1 MYEHLDSIEL
11 KYHSLI
17 ATTIKEQLSHAPATE
32 TRNRKP
38 LEEPASFG
46 ATWELRFGPKN
57 SFRVF
62 YDVNHEEKTVSVL
75 AIGVKKVIG
84 CLLAERTLSYEDRS
98 ARGRKSPSQCLYR

>member
-1 MYEHLDSIEL
+1 MARRPAFTISYAPETYKHLDCSEL
-11 KYHSLI
+11 KYHRLV
-17 ATTIKEQLSHAPATE
+17 ATTIEEQLSHTPSTV

-62 YDVNHEEKTVSVL
+62 YDVNHEERTVSVL
-75 AIGVKKVIG
+75 AIGVKEGNRLFIG
-84 CLLAERTLSYEDRS
+84 GQEFEL
-98 ARGRKSPSQCLYR
+98 

>member
-1 MYEHLDSIEL
+1 MARRSTFTICYAPEMYEHLDALEL

-17 ATTIKEQLSHAPATE
+17 ARTIKEQLSHVPARE

-38 LEEPASFG
+38 LEVPASFG

-62 YDVNHEEKTVSVL
+62 YDVNHEEKTVFVL
-75 AIGVKKVIG
+75 AIGVKKGNRLFIG
-84 CLLAERTLSYEDRS
+84 GEEFEL
-98 ARGRKSPSQCLYR
+98 

>member
-1 MYEHLDSIEL
+1 MSCGFSWCAITGDVPPLASGAGDF
-11 KYHSLI
+11 
-17 ATTIKEQLSHAPATE
+17 ATTIEKQLSDTPATE

-62 YDVNHEEKTVSVL
+62 YDVNHRE
-75 AIGVKKVIG
+75 A
-84 CLLAERTLSYEDRS
+84 ADRQAS
-98 ARGRKSPSQCLYR
+98 

>member
-1 MYEHLDSIEL
+1 MARRSTFAISYAPETYKHLDWIEL
-11 KYHSLI
+11 KYHRLV
-17 ATTIKEQLSHAPATE
+17 ATTIKEQLSHKSATE

-62 YDVNHEEKTVSVL
+62 YDVHHEENTVFVL
-75 AIGVKKVIG
+75 AIGEKKGNRLFIG
-84 CLLAERTLSYEDRS
+84 GEEFEL
-98 ARGRKSPSQCLYR
+98 

>member
-1 MYEHLDSIEL
+1 MARRSIFTISYAPETYKHLDWIQL
-11 KYHSLI
+11 KYHRLVETKI
-17 ATTIKEQLSHAPATE
+17 EEQLSYTPATE

-62 YDVNHEEKTVSVL
+62 YDVDHEQKAVSVL
-75 AIGVKKVIG
+75 AIGVKEGNQLFIG
-84 CLLAERTLSYEDRS
+84 GEEFEL
-98 ARGRKSPSQCLYR
+98 

>member
-1 MYEHLDSIEL
+1 MARRSPFTISYAPEVYKHLDWIEP
-11 KYHSLI
+11 KYHGL
-17 ATTIKEQLSHAPATE
+17 AETTIREQLAYTPATE

-57 SFRVF
+57 LFRVF

-75 AIGVKKVIG
+75 AFGVKEGNRLFIG
-84 CLLAERTLSYEDRS
+84 GEEFEL
-98 ARGRKSPSQCLYR
+98 

>member
-1 MYEHLDSIEL
+1 MARRSTFTISYAPETYKHLDWIDL
-11 KYHSLI
+11 KYYRLV
-17 ATTIKEQLSHAPATE
+17 ATTVKEQLSHTPAKE

-75 AIGVKKVIG
+75 AIGVKEGNRLFIG
-84 CLLAERTLSYEDRS
+84 GEKIEL
-98 ARGRKSPSQCLYR
+98 

>member
-1 MYEHLDSIEL
+1 MARRSRFTISYAPEVYKHLDWIEP
-11 KYHSLI
+11 KYHRLVE
-17 ATTIKEQLSHAPATE
+17 TTIREQLAYTPATE

-46 ATWELRFGPKN
+46 ATWEFRFGPKN

-75 AIGVKKVIG
+75 AFGVKEGNRLFIG
-84 CLLAERTLSYEDRS
+84 GEEFEL
-98 ARGRKSPSQCLYR
+98 

>member
-1 MYEHLDSIEL
+1 MARRSTFTISYAPETYKHLDWIEL
-11 KYHSLI
+11 KYHRLV
-17 ATTIKEQLSHAPATE
+17 ATTVEEKLSHTPATE

-46 ATWELRFGPKN
+46 ATWELRFGTKN

-75 AIGVKKVIG
+75 AIGVKEGNRLFISG
-84 CLLAERTLSYEDRS
+84 QEFEL
-98 ARGRKSPSQCLYR
+98 

>member
-1 MYEHLDSIEL
+1 MRQRRTNIWVGS
-11 KYHSLI
+11 SLNI
-17 ATTIKEQLSHAPATE
+17 TVWSRRRSRSSFSHTPTTE

-46 ATWELRFGPKN
+46 ATWQLRFGPKN

-75 AIGVKKVIG
+75 AIGVKEGNQLFIG
-84 CLLAERTLSYEDRS
+84 GQEFEL
-98 ARGRKSPSQCLYR
+98 

>member
-1 MYEHLDSIEL
+1 MARRSKFTITYAPEMYKHLEWIEL
-11 KYHSLI
+11 KYHRLV
-17 ATTIKEQLSHAPATE
+17 ATTIKEQLSDTPARE

-62 YDVNHEEKTVSVL
+62 YDVNHEEKAVSVL
-75 AIGVKKVIG
+75 AIGVKKGNQLFIG
-84 CLLAERTLSYEDRS
+84 GQEFEL
-98 ARGRKSPSQCLYR
+98 